1 MFKKIKEVK
10 TKISAKAISI
20 AAAAAGFVLAAPAC
34 AYADGAIANA
44 GKQAR
49 DGIIEEAQAF
59 LPYLISIVFVIV
71 GIMLIALG
79 QRGKES
85 AKQQAPQVIIGIA
98 CVMFAVSIGS
108 LLVGWFK

>member
-20 AAAAAGFVLAAPAC
+20 AAAGFVLAAPAC

-49 DGIIEEAQAF
+49 DGIIKEAQAF